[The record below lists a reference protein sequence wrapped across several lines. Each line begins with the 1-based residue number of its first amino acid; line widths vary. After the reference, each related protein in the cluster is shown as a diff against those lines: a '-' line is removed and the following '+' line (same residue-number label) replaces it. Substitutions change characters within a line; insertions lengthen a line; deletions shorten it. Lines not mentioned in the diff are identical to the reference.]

1 MDYSNHVKTKGKN
14 VPDEESQVFCL
25 MFMDGI
31 EKSRHL
37 TLDVKI
43 SEKYKVQLARLLENV
58 QYTMTDPPAN
68 INNYLACD
76 WFSFR
81 CQRMLR

>member
-1 MDYSNHVKTKGKN
+1 
-14 VPDEESQVFCL
+14 
-25 MFMDGI
+25 MFMNGR

-37 TLDVKI
+37 TLDVKV

-58 QYTMTDPPAN
+58 QYTMTDPPN
-68 INNYLACD
+68 INNYLSCD